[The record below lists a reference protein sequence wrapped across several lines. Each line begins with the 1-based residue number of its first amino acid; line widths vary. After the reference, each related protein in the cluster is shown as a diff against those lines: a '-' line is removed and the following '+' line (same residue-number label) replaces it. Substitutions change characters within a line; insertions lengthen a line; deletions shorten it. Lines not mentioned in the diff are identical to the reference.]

1 MNNLKKIRE
10 LRGLSRLQL
19 ANAIGVYVR
28 YIGLIEDGRRTPS
41 LRIGLA
47 LAKALRVSVEDIFLP
62 TNCTICAVIGD
73 KNEKEST
80 D

>member
-10 LRGLSRLQL
+10 LRGLSRQQL
-19 ANAIGVYVR
+19 ADSIGVYVR
-28 YIGLIEDGRRTPS
+28 YIGLIEDGHRTPS
-41 LRIGLA
+41 LRISLA

-62 TNCTICAVIGD
+62 ENCTICTVIGD

>member
-10 LRGLSRLQL
+10 LRGLSRAQL
-19 ANAIGVYVR
+19 AKMVGVYIR

-41 LRIGLA
+41 LKISMA

-62 TNCTICAVIGD
+62 ESCTICTVIGD
-73 KNEKEST
+73 VDEKSCT